1 MYFGYP
7 HMYSVSLNRIASSV
21 ESIAKY
27 TNSRAQTM
35 IPGDQEKNAFGIQMS
50 QPRFD
55 LTNTKQELPHF
66 ATSPTHLKPVCIMCE
81 GQVLIIPLA
90 ASVMVTI
97 M

>member
-27 TNSRAQTM
+27 KLQSPNNDTWRSR
-35 IPGDQEKNAFGIQMS
+35 KNAFGIQMS